1 MQRRAT
7 SDERRTIT
15 GSCIRQTRTTM
26 MKRIVSQ
33 NSPHNNHRKKR
44 RIATGYCCCTVLIAS
59 VIIGTLYMNQTWDRI
74 TIRTA
79 IYSQARNKTTSVLTN
94 SMQSSSS
101 ATTVTNGSQ
110 QRFTNSSKNTG
121 SRTKSNTIFPAVT
134 LVDASSLANG
144 QQIQRPHR
152 VLAYGDSLTAGT
164 SGYSLFPYSVYLEQ
178 ALHERQKQL
187 KNEDDAI
194 DGDYRNIVVRHRG
207 IPGMKVQEMV
217 DDLDGEQRGL
227 RYAIQTITDP
237 SLSVVI
243 ILAGTNDIGYEL
255 IYNSNNVEVA
265 AHQIFT
271 NLIALHQMCYD
282 NDVPYTIAIGI
293 PSSGYQHRVV
303 DAANVASKVNEKLQ
317 QYARASLTEIGDT
330 INNANDE
337 STETTTSASP
347 SIVAPL
353 PIDKKG
359 RSRMIYMDFPFEYIP
374 GGENW
379 NSDTLHF
386 SQRGYEALGQSLAPL
401 VEQIAYQF
409 LREES

>member
-1 MQRRAT
+1 M
-7 SDERRTIT
+7 
-15 GSCIRQTRTTM
+15 M

-33 NSPHNNHRKKR
+33 NSQHNNHRKKR
-44 RIATGYCCCTVLIAS
+44 RIAIRYCCCAVLITS
-59 VIIGTLYMNQTWDRI
+59 VILGTFYMNQTWGRI
-74 TIRTA
+74 TIKTA
-79 IYSQARNKTTSVLTN
+79 IYSQARNKTISVLTD
-94 SMQSSSS
+94 SMQPSSL
-101 ATTVTNGSQ
+101 ATTAINGSK

-121 SRTKSNTIFPAVT
+121 TRTKNSIIFPAVA
-134 LVDASSLANG
+134 LVDAFSLSNG
-144 QQIQRPHR
+144 QQIQRPRR

-178 ALHERQKQL
+178 ALHERQRQP
-187 KNEDDAI
+187 KNKDDAI

-207 IPGMKVQEMV
+207 IPGIKVQEMV

-227 RYAIQTITDP
+227 RYTIQTIKNP

-255 IYNSNNVEVA
+255 IYSSNNVEVA
-265 AHQIFT
+265 AHKIFT
-271 NLIALHQMCYD
+271 NVIALHQMCYD

-293 PSSGYQHRVV
+293 PSSGYQHRIV
-303 DAANVASKVNEKLQ
+303 DAANVASRVNEKLQ
-317 QYARASLTEIGDT
+317 QYAGASLTEIDDT
-330 INNANDE
+330 ITKSNDG
-337 STETTTSASP
+337 STETTATSTPVVSP
-347 SIVAPL
+347 I
-353 PIDKKG
+353 PIDDKG

-386 SQRGYEALGQSLAPL
+386 SQRGYEVLGQSLVPL
-401 VEQIAYQF
+401 VEQIAYQY